1 MLVNALLTGIL
12 FIVFV
17 YIGAFFAKY
26 IAFRPSLPE
35 ECAKWNKGY
44 IMEINLLISGMIF
57 YMVLNAYGIMQ
68 PLVNV

>member
-1 MLVNALLTGIL
+1 MLINALLTGLL
-12 FIVFV
+12 FILFV

-35 ECAKWNKGY
+35 ECAKWNQGF

-57 YMVLNAYGIMQ
+57 YFVMNYYGIMT